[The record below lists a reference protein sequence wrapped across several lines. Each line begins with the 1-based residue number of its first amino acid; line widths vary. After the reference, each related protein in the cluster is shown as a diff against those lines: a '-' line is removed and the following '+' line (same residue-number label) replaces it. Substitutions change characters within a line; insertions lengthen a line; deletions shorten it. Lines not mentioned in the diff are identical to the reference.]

1 MTVTEAFGGIA
12 DVLASLSPEKV
23 ANLKASPSMSERVEA
38 LVNRKKEGLISADE
52 NAELE
57 RFLGLDLLIS
67 MAKAR
72 ARQLLKA

>member
-1 MTVTEAFGGIA
+1 
-12 DVLASLSPEKV
+12 
-23 ANLKASPSMSERVEA
+23 MSVRVEV
-38 LVNRKKEGLISADE
+38 LINRKKEGLISEDE

>member
-12 DVLASLSPEKV
+12 DLLASLSPEKI
-23 ANLKASPSMSERVEA
+23 ADLKASPAMSARVEV

-52 NAELE
+52 NVELE

>member
-1 MTVTEAFGGIA
+1 MTVTEAFGGVA
-12 DVLASLSPEKV
+12 DLLASLSPEKIV
-23 ANLKASPSMSERVEA
+23 TLKASTSMSERVEV
-38 LVNRKKEGLISADE
+38 LVNRKKEGLISEDE